1 MDSSLL
7 IVIWIKVS
15 ILWRIILSLSYAI
28 PWTAVFK
35 YKSFK
40 KMLCY
45 SLLAFICLVQ
55 FFFIIVF
62 TWNYMG
68 IC

>member
-7 IVIWIKVS
+7 LMIWFKIS
-15 ILWRIILSLSYAI
+15 ILLVVFLSIAYAL
-28 PWTAVFK
+28 PWTSIFK
-35 YKSFK
+35 FKSFK

-45 SLLAFICLVQ
+45 SLLALICLVN
-55 FFFIIVF
+55 FMFMMIF

-68 IC
+68 MC